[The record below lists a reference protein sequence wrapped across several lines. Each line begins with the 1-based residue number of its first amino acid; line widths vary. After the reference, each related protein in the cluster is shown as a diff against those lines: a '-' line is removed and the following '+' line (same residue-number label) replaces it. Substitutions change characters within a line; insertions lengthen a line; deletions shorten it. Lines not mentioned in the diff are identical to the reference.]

1 MRGWLQRWN
10 WKGILLSFLVL
21 QGGALGGESVA
32 GAPTPP
38 RLTLPPS
45 QAGSAPAEETK
56 KAEPEYRTF
65 RKPIYERINPRPFI
79 GQRGLDW
86 PYAVV
91 SRQDVAIVNL
101 LNPNCPSF
109 NPDIYRQLV
118 EQKGFEEYRLWPDK
132 KPDGSPPTEE
142 EKKRAIE
149 QKVEEFRKSTT
160 CPRGQWYLPL
170 SSLYATQEVAG
181 QLKRAW
187 ERFEDR
193 YFWRVVTEVNN
204 PVYWFLYCVLG
215 LGVGIFSNGPR
226 PAVDFVPPG
235 ILPPELGALL
245 SNDILEMV
253 SSYRR
258 SVGGRGSP
266 WEEIRN
272 YRAESA
278 GKFRKPIYLPFFP
291 TISPGE
297 FCDGLSFELP
307 IFHIPA
313 FVIQVGGAT
322 VWQSPGYPDQPFFFD
337 YAEAERRISR
347 GISHAIRSYYFD
359 YLAKDVLKALFIP
372 PGRGSRGSNPNTT
385 VEDVLGSNLRD
396 LEDLGGQGRPSCSS
410 RTDVASFVD
419 CLSRP
424 LQNIER
430 LLYFPVP
437 WQAPILGGG
446 AVVTPVFAYPYPDP
460 LRTAMDIM
468 VIYDMVGALLR
479 AEHLSL
485 IEKGALA
492 LYYLQPLLNYLDM
505 PLLPGVI
512 DIPVRDT
519 PAGQAIMAL
528 YSVVRNVTQTAVD
541 AFLGGIDRAGQV
553 AFGAEQGKIY
563 AAGVRFILA
572 PFTELLASDNPKW
585 FVGKA
590 LVLLRQ
596 IDEFVRTFTGQGAN
610 FHNVINGVP
619 VAPGLWRFEE
629 IKRGFP
635 VTSPILQRLF
645 GYTSFFG
652 AWSQFDVTIIP
663 DLTADWANAGEFALA
678 AISRLIGFWH
688 VPLRINISLTRISI
702 TPDIPRYMLLSPY
715 FPPFAG
721 ERIYWGW
728 FNVPEGYPI
737 PLVKG
742 KPGNPLPDLQGSHPL
757 RGFDGG
763 TGLVNLYEHFLFKR
777 R

>member
-1 MRGWLQRWN
+1 MRGRLQG
-10 WKGILLSFLVL
+10 WKWKEILLSLLLL
-21 QGGALGGESVA
+21 QSGALGGQGVA
-32 GAPTPP
+32 TPP
-38 RLTLPPS
+38 GLTLPSS
-45 QAGSAPAEETK
+45 QAGSAPAEEVK

-65 RKPIYERINPRPFI
+65 RKSIYERINPRPFI
-79 GQRGLDW
+79 GQGGLDW

-109 NPDIYRQLV
+109 NPNIYRQLV
-118 EQKGFEEYRLWPDK
+118 EQKGFEEYRLWPEK
-132 KPDGSPPTEE
+132 KPDGSLPTEE

-149 QKVEEFRKSTT
+149 RKVEELRRDPT
-160 CPRGQWYLPL
+160 CPKGQWYLPL

-204 PVYWFLYCVLG
+204 PVYWFAYCVLG
-215 LGVGIFSNGPR
+215 LGVESYSKGPR
-226 PAVDFVPPG
+226 PAVDFTPSE
-235 ILPPELGALL
+235 ILPPELGTLL
-245 SNDILEMV
+245 SNDILNLV

-258 SVGGRGSP
+258 NLGGEGSS
-266 WEEIRN
+266 WEETPN

-278 GKFRKPIYLPFFP
+278 GKLRKPVYLPFVP
-291 TISPGE
+291 TVPPRE
-297 FCDGLSFELP
+297 FCDNLGFRLP
-307 IFHIPA
+307 IFYIPA
-313 FVIQVGGAT
+313 FVLQVMG
-322 VWQSPGYPDQPFFFD
+322 VEIWRSPGYPDQPFIFD
-337 YAEAERRISR
+337 QDEADRRIR
-347 GISHAIRSYYFD
+347 DAISHALGSYYPE

-372 PGRGSRGSNPNTT
+372 PGKSSDPNAR
-385 VEDVLGSNLRD
+385 VENAVEFNLRD
-396 LEDLGGQGRPSCSS
+396 LENLGAQGRPSCSS
-410 RTDVASFVD
+410 RTDAVSFVD

-424 LQNIER
+424 LQNVEG

-460 LRTAMDIM
+460 LRTAIDMM
-468 VIYDMVGALLR
+468 VIYDMVGKLLG
-479 AEHLSL
+479 ADHLSL

-519 PAGQAIMAL
+519 PAGQAIVAL
-528 YSVVRNVTQTAVD
+528 YGVVRSVVETAVD
-541 AFLGGIDRAGQV
+541 SFLKGIDRAGQA
-553 AFGAEQGKIY
+553 AFGAERGQIY
-563 AAGVRFILA
+563 AAGVRLILA
-572 PFTELLASDNPKW
+572 PFTELLASNDPKW

-610 FHNVINGVP
+610 FRNVINGVP

-629 IKRGFP
+629 LKRAFP
-635 VTSPILQRLF
+635 VTNPILQRLF
-645 GYTSFFG
+645 GYSSFFA
-652 AWSQFDVTIIP
+652 AWSQFDVTLIP
-663 DLTADWANAGEFALA
+663 DLTADWANPGEFALA
-678 AISRLIGFWH
+678 AISRLVGFWH
-688 VPLRINISLTRISI
+688 VPLRINIVFYPPWVVV
-702 TPDIPRYMLLSPY
+702 TPDIPRYMLLPPY
-715 FPPFAG
+715 FLPFAG

-742 KPGNPLPDLQGSHPL
+742 KPGDPLPSLGGDHPL
-757 RGFDGG
+757 RGFDGR
-763 TGLVNLYEHFLFKR
+763 TGLARLYEYFLFRK
-777 R
+777 